1 MRKKVYRK
9 LVKMGRRKKKSTK
22 KVPGDGKLNKEE
34 LKKRYCYEYAKIRNF
49 NIVAKQF
56 GCHPESVRRAWNE
69 LSEEERMEL
78 ENIEVDVNLDLND
91 KLLIA
96 EKAAGDSFIEDVMAA
111 RIAAGRELRNR
122 FQHGKIEFISN
133 KDFASLLRLIAV
145 IAPATEKE
153 KESAPK
159 ENNTFRAMRD
169 SIMDDINNP
178 K

>member
-1 MRKKVYRK
+1 MGRHKKKVA
-9 LVKMGRRKKKSTK
+9 KKSAS
-22 KVPGDGKLNKEE
+22 DGKLNKEE

-145 IAPATEKE
+145 IAPTTDKE
-153 KESAPK
+153 KETAPK

-169 SIMDDINNP
+169 SIMNDINNQNN
-178 K
+178 

>member
-1 MRKKVYRK
+1 MGRHKKKV
-9 LVKMGRRKKKSTK
+9 TK
-22 KVPGDGKLNKEE
+22 KVASDGKLNKEE

-69 LSEEERMEL
+69 ISEEERMEL

-91 KLLIA
+91 KILIA

-122 FQHGKIEFISN
+122 FQRGKIEFISN

-145 IAPATEKE
+145 IAPTEKE
-153 KESAPK
+153 KETAPK

-169 SIMDDINNP
+169 SIMNDINNQNN
-178 K
+178 

>member
-1 MRKKVYRK
+1 
-9 LVKMGRRKKKSTK
+9 MGRHKKKTPK
-22 KVPGDGKLNKEE
+22 KSSSEGRLNREE
-34 LKKRYCYEYAKIRNF
+34 LKKRYCYEYAKVRNF

-69 LSEEERMEL
+69 LSEEERSEL
-78 ENIEVDVNLDLND
+78 ENIEIDVNLDLND

-122 FQHGKIEFISN
+122 FQRGKIENISN

-153 KESAPK
+153 KESTPTQ
-159 ENNTFRAMRD
+159 NSTFRAMRD
-169 SIMDDINNP
+169 SIMEDINNQ